1 MSKIPSAYKRGFA
14 EGLKPDPYM
23 YIDEWA
29 DEYRKLPKGAS
40 AEAGQY
46 RTERMPYLKD
56 LMRAL
61 SPQSKYQQAKVIK
74 GTQLGFSEVGL
85 NVAMYYMDIV
95 PTSQLMILPTETL
108 VKKHSVKKLTPSL
121 RDMPHL
127 SKKIK
132 PGKTKDDIGDM
143 FEKIYPGG
151 SLSLAWA
158 FSAANFR
165 SLSCRVFVGDD
176 INGFPSDVD
185 NEGSPI
191 LLGKKRT
198 DAFGTLRKI
207 YLNSTPTKEG
217 SCNISPEFEESDQRH
232 YYMPCPRCTPK
243 NKELQTEENMVLFEQ
258 ENFSFDY
265 DHDTYTLIGDVSF
278 CCPHCGSLIQEYEK
292 TWMMAEK
299 NGAKT
304 IPHNPGHVHF
314 GLRIPSYYSPVGF
327 LSWNDIFTEKLAA
340 KKLMKTGDI
349 REMQVWVNTRDAK
362 SWKEEVTSV
371 NVDNLPNRKE
381 KYDAEVPSGV
391 LVLSAGVDTQDDR
404 FEVEVVGYGKYGETW
419 SIDYEIIQGD
429 PNSPETRTA
438 LATYLNKIFTCRDG
452 SGMKI
457 YAKGVDTGGH
467 RTMAAYKF
475 CKPRFKQR
483 VFALKGSSTVS
494 APFINKRAS
503 KNNKGNV
510 NLFLIGV
517 NVGKDEFYANL
528 EITEPGP
535 NYVHFPD
542 SPAYDDEYFKQ
553 LTAEKRDDKTGKWN
567 NPHKRRNEPIDCRN
581 YANAALQLAGIDEQ
595 VLNMGKRFGVVT
607 TSSELNRPK
616 SKRRIISRGRRR

>member
-1 MSKIPSAYKRGFA
+1 MSKIINPYRIGFA

-29 DEYRKLPKGAS
+29 DSFRKLPKGAS

-61 SPQSKYQQAKVIK
+61 SPQSRYQQAKVIK

-95 PTSQLMILPTETL
+95 PASQLMVLPTETL
-108 VKKHSVKKLTPSL
+108 TKKHSTKKLTPSL

-127 SKKIK
+127 AKKIK
-132 PGKTKDDIGDM
+132 MGKTKDDIGDM

-151 SLSLAWA
+151 SLSLAWS

-165 SLSCRVFVGDD
+165 SLSCRVFVADD
-176 INGFPSDVD
+176 IDGFPADVD
-185 NEGSPI
+185 GEGSP
-191 LLGKKRT
+191 LALGKKRT

-207 YLNSTPTKEG
+207 YINSTPTKEG
-217 SCNISPEFEESDQRH
+217 ESNIEPEFEESDQRH

-243 NKELQTEENMVLFEQ
+243 DKELQTQENMVLFEQ

-265 DHDTYTLIGDVSF
+265 DREKYTLIGDVNF
-278 CCPHCGSLIQEYEK
+278 CCPHCGSLIKEYEK

-304 IPHNPGHVHF
+304 IPHNPGHIHF
-314 GLRIPSYYSPVGF
+314 GLRVPSYYSPVGF

-349 REMQVWVNTRDAK
+349 REMQTWVNTRDAK
-362 SWKEEVTSV
+362 VWEEQVTTV
-371 NVDNLPNRKE
+371 DVDNLPGRKE
-381 KYDAEVPSGV
+381 EYLSEVPEGV
-391 LVLSAGVDTQDDR
+391 LALSCGIDTQDDR
-404 FEVEVVGYGKYGETW
+404 FELEVVGYGKDGETW
-419 SIDYEIIQGD
+419 SVDFEIIQGD
-429 PNSPETRTA
+429 PNNPETRAA
-438 LATYLNKIFTCRDG
+438 LAAYINKTFECHDG
-452 SGMKI
+452 ARMKI
-457 YAKGVDTGGH
+457 YAKGLDTGGH
-467 RTMAAYKF
+467 RTIAAYKF
-475 CKPRFKQR
+475 CKPRFKQN
-483 VFALKGSSTVS
+483 VFALKGSSTVT

-510 NLFLIGV
+510 NLFSVGV
-517 NVGKDEFYANL
+517 NAGKDDIYANL

-535 NYVHFPD
+535 NYMHFPNK
-542 SPAYDDEYFKQ
+542 PTYNDEYFKQ
-553 LTAEKRDDKTGKWN
+553 LTAEKRDKKTGIWKK
-567 NPHKRRNEPIDCRN
+567 KRLRNEAIDCRN
-581 YANAALQLAGIDEQ
+581 YANAALQLAGIDDQ
-595 VLNMGKRFGVVT
+595 ILNMGKRFGIVA
-607 TSSELNRPK
+607 SNSEPSPSK
-616 SKRRIISRGRRR
+616 PKRRIISRGRRR